1 MIVLAL
7 IALLVAAA
15 AVVFMIVRGTHQDV
29 PFSFFAGNFTTNPLT
44 IFIAGA
50 VTLFLVLFALSL
62 IRRGTRRKVAQ
73 RREIKRLRKVE
84 ETSVPAQDGHTS
96 ARHGRDHDL
105 DRGDGDRS
113 DVNRSDVNRSD
124 VDRSDVD
131 RGDEVDLSRGDDT
144 RHGRGSDAN
153 LNDQE
158 TLVREPR
165 RGDDG
170 RTS

>member
-84 ETSVPAQDGHTS
+84 ETSVPAQDVRTS

-105 DRGDGDRS
+105 DRGDGDSS

-124 VDRSDVD
+124 VDRS
-131 RGDEVDLSRGDDT
+131 DEVDLSRGDDT

-170 RTS
+170 RTV

>member
-15 AVVFMIVRGTHQDV
+15 AVVFMIVRGIHQNV
-29 PFSFFAGNFTTNPLT
+29 SFSFFAGNFTTNPLT

-50 VTLFLVLFALSL
+50 VTLLLVLFALSL

-84 ETSVPAQDGHTS
+84 ETSVPAQDVRTS
-96 ARHGRDHDL
+96 ARQGRDPDL
-105 DRGDGDRS
+105 DRGD
-113 DVNRSDVNRSD
+113 
-124 VDRSDVD
+124 VDRGDVD
-131 RGDEVDLSRGDDT
+131 RGDKVDLSRGDDI

-170 RTS
+170 RTI

>member
-84 ETSVPAQDGHTS
+84 ETSVPAQDVRTS

-113 DVNRSDVNRSD
+113 DGDRSD
-124 VDRSDVD
+124 VDRS
-131 RGDEVDLSRGDDT
+131 DEVDLSRGDDT

-170 RTS
+170 STS

>member
-15 AVVFMIVRGTHQDV
+15 AVVFMISRGIHQDV
-29 PFSFFAGNFTTNPLT
+29 PFSFFAGDFTTNPLA

-84 ETSVPAQDGHTS
+84 ETSVPAHDERST

-105 DRGDGDRS
+105 DRGD
-113 DVNRSDVNRSD
+113 
-124 VDRSDVD
+124 VDRSGVDRGGVD
-131 RGDEVDLSRGDDT
+131 RGDQIDLNRRDESRRGSGDDT
-144 RHGRGSDAN
+144 N

-170 RTS
+170 RTV

>member
-15 AVVFMIVRGTHQDV
+15 AVVFMIVRGIHQNV

-50 VTLFLVLFALSL
+50 VTLFLVLFALGL

-84 ETSVPAQDGHTS
+84 ETSMPAQDVRTS
-96 ARHGRDHDL
+96 ARHGHDPDL
-105 DRGDGDRS
+105 DRGDVDRG
-113 DVNRSDVNRSD
+113 DVNRSDVG
-124 VDRSDVD
+124 
-131 RGDEVDLSRGDDT
+131 RGDEVDLGRGDDT
-144 RHGRGSDAN
+144 RRGRGSDAN

-170 RTS
+170 RTV

>member
-7 IALLVAAA
+7 LALLVAAA
-15 AVVFMIVRGTHQDV
+15 AVVFMIFRGIHQDV
-29 PFSFFAGNFTTNPLT
+29 SFSFFAGDFTTNPLT

-50 VTLFLVLFALSL
+50 VTLFLVLFGLSL

-84 ETSVPAQDGHTS
+84 ETAVPVQEGRTT

-105 DRGDGDRS
+105 DRGGVDRG
-113 DVNRSDVNRSD
+113 D
-124 VDRSDVD
+124 VDRSDID
-131 RGDEVDLSRGDDT
+131 RGDVNRGDEIDLN
-144 RHGRGSDAN
+144 RRDESRRGGGGDGN
-153 LNDQE
+153 LDDQE

-170 RTS
+170 RTV

>member
-15 AVVFMIVRGTHQDV
+15 AVVFMIFRGIHQDV
-29 PFSFFAGNFTTNPLT
+29 PFSFFAGDFTTNPLA
-44 IFIAGA
+44 IFVAGA

-84 ETSVPAQDGHTS
+84 ETSVPAHDERST

-105 DRGDGDRS
+105 DRGD
-113 DVNRSDVNRSD
+113 
-124 VDRSDVD
+124 VDRGGVD
-131 RGDEVDLSRGDDT
+131 RGDQIDLNRRDESRRGSSDDT
-144 RHGRGSDAN
+144 N

-170 RTS
+170 RTV

>member
-84 ETSVPAQDGHTS
+84 ETSVPAQDVRTS

-113 DVNRSDVNRSD
+113 DIDRSDVNRS
-124 VDRSDVD
+124 
-131 RGDEVDLSRGDDT
+131 DEVDLSRGDDT

-170 RTS
+170 STS